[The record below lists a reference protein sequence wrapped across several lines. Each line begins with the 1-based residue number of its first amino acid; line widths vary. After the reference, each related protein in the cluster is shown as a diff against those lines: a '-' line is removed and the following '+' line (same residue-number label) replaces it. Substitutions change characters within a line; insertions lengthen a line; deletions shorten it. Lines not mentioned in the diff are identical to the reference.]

1 MKATANARKPLTLK
15 ALKSANACVEGIA
28 WITPLIEAGDIEAV
42 KIALCNEKPSWA
54 QWAYEREFDVLP
66 EDASERNGAT
76 VIDGRLVFVQT
87 AGGRSTQTA
96 GGRSTQAAGY
106 HSTQT
111 AGDDS
116 TQTAGDYSTQIAGEG
131 SRHKGRNGT
140 VAICRYWRN
149 DRYLVA
155 TKVLDS
161 DEFFWSYNVE
171 SDEWEHSVDQSDPVS
186 KDVEK

>member
-1 MKATANARKPLTLK
+1 MSREVKRMTLK
-15 ALKSANACVEGIA
+15 ALKGEGACDEGIA

-87 AGGRSTQTA
+87 AGGSSTQTA
-96 GGRSTQAAGY
+96 GYRSTQK
-106 HSTQT
+106 
-111 AGDDS
+111 AGDHS
-116 TQTAGDYSTQIAGEG
+116 TQTAGDYSTQTAGGGSTQTAGYG
-131 SRHKGRNGT
+131 SRHKGGKGT
-140 VAICRYWRN
+140 VCICRYWSGPE
-149 DRYLVA
+149 YSVA
-155 TKVLDS
+155 TKVLES
-161 DEFFWSYNVE
+161 DEFYWTYNIT
-171 SDEWEHSVDQSDPVS
+171 SGEWEHSKDQSDPVS

>member
-1 MKATANARKPLTLK
+1 MSREVKRMTLK
-15 ALKSANACVEGIA
+15 ALKSANACEEGME

-96 GGRSTQAAGY
+96 GGRSTQTAGRN
-106 HSTQT
+106 STQT
-111 AGDDS
+111 
-116 TQTAGDYSTQIAGEG
+116 AGEG
-131 SRHKGRNGT
+131 SRHKGSDGT
-140 VAICRYWRN
+140 VAICRYWQEG
-149 DRYLVA
+149 RYFVA

>member
-15 ALKSANACVEGIA
+15 ALKGEGACDEGIA

-96 GGRSTQAAGY
+96 GGRSTQ
-106 HSTQT
+106 T

-131 SRHKGRNGT
+131 SRHKGRNGSS
-140 VAICRYWRN
+140 
-149 DRYLVA
+149 DLQ
-155 TKVLDS
+155 VLA
-161 DEFFWSYNVE
+161 
-171 SDEWEHSVDQSDPVS
+171 
-186 KDVEK
+186 K